1 MRSFFKF
8 SHGIKNHDKAAVTD
22 RGLEELFYF
31 HARGVNINYEAKR
44 NSERILSLSVDYM
57 QIDNQIDG
65 AFPRVN
71 MQKLLSQRQDDKPC
85 LSLNI
90 ITLPSS
96 NKGMAPFNSS

>member
-1 MRSFFKF
+1 M
-8 SHGIKNHDKAAVTD
+8 TD
-22 RGLEELFYF
+22 LGLEELFYF
-31 HARGVNINYEAKR
+31 HARGVQINYEAKR
-44 NSERILSLSVDYM
+44 NSERIVSLSVDYM

-71 MQKLLSQRQDDKPC
+71 MQKLLSPKHEGMPV

-96 NKGMAPFNSS
+96 NKGLNNFLNLIINIRKHRR